1 MGWPTLITPHSEG
14 STLSRQKRFLIF
26 PRANPGRLQL
36 IGGFGIPV
44 DIQLESI
51 TVGYVIKTVY
61 YLPWNS
67 SHLIP
72 PFLDRH
78 EADGLPVA
86 PLRNTRSI
94 PLVLAADR
102 IERYEGILVDKGTDS
117 LPKPSH
123 AESRWMF
130 YRAIEQMFEQKGYDG
145 HSCVLRAICET
156 SEAAFTHTSG
166 LVGELLNIV
175 FRPSTTD
182 DTITEASHERYR
194 QAERISATISSRN
207 DRVATL

>member
-1 MGWPTLITPHSEG
+1 MALPIQKLQKMLFLQLLLMMGWPTLITPHSEG

-130 YRAIEQMFEQKGYDG
+130 YRAIEQMFEQLVNGVVQKG
-145 HSCVLRAICET
+145 EK
-156 SEAAFTHTSG
+156 
-166 LVGELLNIV
+166 V
-175 FRPSTTD
+175 F
-182 DTITEASHERYR
+182 
-194 QAERISATISSRN
+194 
-207 DRVATL
+207 